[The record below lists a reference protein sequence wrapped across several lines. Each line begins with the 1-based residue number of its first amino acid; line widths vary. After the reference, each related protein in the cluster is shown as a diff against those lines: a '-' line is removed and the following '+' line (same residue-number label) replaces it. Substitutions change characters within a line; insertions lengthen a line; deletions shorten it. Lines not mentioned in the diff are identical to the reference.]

1 MLVRITSMVLR
12 VCGVIV
18 LILGIL
24 FWTNNATSLIPVHML
39 LGILITIALWILGV
53 VMLVTKG
60 GNIGI
65 GIGAIVLGILVVGLG
80 LTQQQILVGS
90 AHWIIQVIHLL
101 LGLSAIGMGEMI
113 SARYRRLHRRIAA

>member
-1 MLVRITSMVLR
+1 MLVRITAMVLR

-24 FWTNNATSLIPVHML
+24 FWTNNATNLIPVHML

-53 VMLVTKG
+53 VMLTTKG

-80 LTQQQILVGS
+80 LTQQQILVGNI
-90 AHWIIQVIHLL
+90 HWIIQVIHLL
-101 LGLSAIGMGEMI
+101 FGLAAIGMGEMI
-113 SARYRRLHRRIAA
+113 SARYRRLHRRTA